1 MRPVYY
7 ISRTM
12 GETELAWH
20 EVEKFVWSLVFAIKS
35 WKSYL
40 LPKLFVILT
49 SNQLLPQVMK
59 ASSTPRITKWLL
71 ALQES

>member
-7 ISRTM
+7 ISTTL
-12 GETELAWH
+12 GEMKLAWH
-20 EVEKFVWSLVFAIKS
+20 EVEKLVWSLVFATKI

-49 SNQLLPQVMK
+49 SNQLLPYVMK

-71 ALQES
+71 AL